1 MRWTWKSVASYLLDT
16 NHATRLMARDDP
28 INRRVGQARA
38 GGDLFG
44 LSITVLAELYYAV
57 YASQRHRENLRRLR
71 ALVEDLLLWP
81 FDKEAAEEFGRIQAE
96 QRAAGRPIPPL
107 DAQIAA
113 VARVRGLIVL
123 TSDRHFRFV
132 SGLSVQNWQS

>member
-1 MRWTWKSVASYLLDT
+1 MS
-16 NHATRLMARDDP
+16 
-28 INRRVGQARA
+28 
-38 GGDLFG
+38 GDRFG

-57 YASQRHRENLRRLR
+57 HASRRHQENSSRLR
-71 ALVEDLLLWP
+71 ELAGALLLWP
-81 FDKEAAEEFGRIQAE
+81 FDEEAAEEFGRIQAE
-96 QRAAGRPIPPL
+96 QRFAGRPIPPL

-132 SGLSVQNWQS
+132 SGLSVQDWQS